1 MPQTTSAYYLPSGE
15 WAEHSVR
22 LFVLVIL
29 PLSAAWGYGYAHAIH
44 VAPIQFF
51 KIFFMVLVLVL
62 MSMVN
67 GSLLVKRGHIR
78 NLKIAR
84 IFGVLSAMVFLYVYW
99 VVWLDLAFGSHDELR
114 AHPAATAYLEASPH
128 WTLLLIRPDLLWP
141 LVVAVFETGTWGFFN
156 FDGDRIL
163 TGTPLAVLWLA
174 EISLFVSALPDNFT
188 KYVRKPY
195 CEAVGD
201 WFEEGELNA
210 LQFVADVPGWKQ
222 KLESGDYS
230 DLVSMQRVSDHEAHS
245 KLTLYYPPNYSP
257 DDRSDGN
264 WVQKTKAVAR
274 REPEYYITA
283 INRTPVGKA
292 SSPSRQSWKEE
303 DLVEVVRLS
312 PEAGKQL
319 KKLLRKE

>member
-84 IFGVLSAMVFLYVYW
+84 IFGVLSAIVFVYVYW
-99 VVWLDLAFGSHDELR
+99 AVWLDLAFGSHDELR

-128 WTLLLIRPDLLWP
+128 WALLLIRPDLLWP
-141 LVVAVFETGTWGFFN
+141 LIVAVFETGTWGFFN

-201 WFEEGELNA
+201 WFEEGNSTRFSLWPMCRAGNRS
-210 LQFVADVPGWKQ
+210 WN
-222 KLESGDYS
+222 
-230 DLVSMQRVSDHEAHS
+230 RV
-245 KLTLYYPPNYSP
+245 T
-257 DDRSDGN
+257 
-264 WVQKTKAVAR
+264 
-274 REPEYYITA
+274 TA
-283 INRTPVGKA
+283 IWCPCSGPPTTRPTANSRCIIRRTIRLMTVPTATGFRKQRRWPVANRNIT
-292 SSPSRQSWKEE
+292 
-303 DLVEVVRLS
+303 
-312 PEAGKQL
+312 
-319 KKLLRKE
+319 